1 MVIRIPRTWSVLSV
15 HLLSLTCGY
24 WSHFDWLEQA
34 QWKIVNTDKQFSF
47 RSCTSLY
54 CLNNAE
60 TKPLSSNSS
69 LMHHNC
75 LVSEGI
81 RKNVRE
87 VHLYVNLH
95 IFVFWYILQFNDKT
109 NYDKVLSYQILT
121 DSNYTFPLAAWSDD
135 ARCQTQAWKV
145 LDPYCDIETCT
156 MDKKIG
162 ICTVEGTALSVNS
175 IPNTGFLSYPRRT
188 GYETVIHTFPVTMK
202 TSLLSVQKKNSSDW
216 IPPASLNVHSHNEN
230 SSHTKGNYYYSTTTT
245 YYT

>member
-1 MVIRIPRTWSVLSV
+1 
-15 HLLSLTCGY
+15 
-24 WSHFDWLEQA
+24 
-34 QWKIVNTDKQFSF
+34 
-47 RSCTSLY
+47 
-54 CLNNAE
+54 
-60 TKPLSSNSS
+60 
-69 LMHHNC
+69 MHHNC

-95 IFVFWYILQFNDKT
+95 IFVFCYILQFNDKT

-121 DSNYTFPLAAWSDD
+121 DNNYTFPLAPWSDD

-145 LDPYCDIETCT
+145 PITIDVHGIPPYAFHIKSLSVLLDPYCDIETCT
-156 MDKKIG
+156 MDKKTG

-202 TSLLSVQKKNSSDW
+202 TSLLSVHKNSSDW

>member
-1 MVIRIPRTWSVLSV
+1 
-15 HLLSLTCGY
+15 
-24 WSHFDWLEQA
+24 
-34 QWKIVNTDKQFSF
+34 
-47 RSCTSLY
+47 
-54 CLNNAE
+54 
-60 TKPLSSNSS
+60 
-69 LMHHNC
+69 MHHNC

-95 IFVFWYILQFNDKT
+95 IFVFCYILQFNDKT

-121 DSNYTFPLAAWSDD
+121 DNNYTFPLAPWSDD

-145 LDPYCDIETCT
+145 PITIDVHGIPPYAFHIKSLSVLLDPYCDIETCT
-156 MDKKIG
+156 MDKKTG

-202 TSLLSVQKKNSSDW
+202 TSLLSVQKKTPLIGYHLLPSMYTHTMKIHLTLKVTIITPLQQVT
-216 IPPASLNVHSHNEN
+216 IPKTLFITLSFQIQ
-230 SSHTKGNYYYSTTTT
+230 KKI
-245 YYT
+245 